1 MKNFR
6 QAVLILV
13 FCLCAGAARADE
25 ESSAV
30 PDYLT
35 KNALDA
41 VRLAVSE
48 RFEAADGMARA
59 SGSPLIRDIADWLRL
74 TNEKADFD
82 EPRAKAFVESHRDW
96 PRLYLIRRNTEKN
109 LLKKADEDTLADW
122 FGSYPPVSTQAVL
135 KYVAILLK
143 DKNWEKAVPMI
154 HNLWIKADLSDS
166 ERAEIQEKYGV
177 LLDERDYASRLHRL
191 LWAKKTKEADALL
204 KGVDGELKNILQAR
218 VALIKNDDNP
228 ARYIKKIKNQND
240 AGLVYDTV
248 RWLRLN
254 KKYDEAAALLQHA
267 AANKVEPLL
276 WWTER
281 AALARTCLLMKRYR
295 DAYRLVREHGL
306 TSGAEYADA
315 EWFAGWISV
324 RFLRDKKK
332 AVAHFENMLAQ
343 VSSPV
348 SVARGEYWLGRTHE
362 ELGRR
367 SEAIVWYEKAAQKI
381 TTLYGQLAARKIKRK
396 HFPDLP
402 EQLEISPQTVDKIK
416 DDDLYKAVLVF
427 NAVKEPSLAEPF
439 ALRLYGKMNSPEEI
453 TALAYML
460 KTQANRPDLAVDIA
474 RRARQSGVYF
484 IDLSYPVIS
493 VPDSPVE
500 QAITLSIIRQE
511 SGFAPHVVSPAG
523 ARGLMQVMPS
533 TAKHIMRL
541 KRLDPK
547 KLNSDPDWN
556 VTVGTKYFNYLLK
569 RFDGSY
575 VLAIAAYNA
584 GPGNVSKWVKLYGK
598 PDGQFNT
605 IDWIEMIPFAETR
618 NYVLRVL
625 ENLHVYRRRMNYDP
639 ELLSVWEKVDSP
651 EN

>member
-13 FCLCAGAARADE
+13 FCLCAGAARADG

-35 KNALDA
+35 KNALSA

-48 RFEAADGMARA
+48 RFESADGMARA

-74 TNEKADFD
+74 TDEKADFD

-135 KYVAILLK
+135 KYAAILLK

-228 ARYIKKIKNQND
+228 ERYIKKIKNQND

-267 AANKVEPLL
+267 AANKVEPSL

-281 AALARTCLLMKRYR
+281 AALARTYLPMKRYR
-295 DAYRLVREHGL
+295 DAYRLVKEHGL

-315 EWFAGWISV
+315 EWFAGWIAV
-324 RFLRDKKK
+324 RFLKDKKK

-402 EQLEISPQTVDKIK
+402 EQIEISRQTVDKIK

-453 TALAYML
+453 TALAYVL

-500 QAITLSIIRQE
+500 QAIALSIIRQE

>member
-1 MKNFR
+1 MKNFLR
-6 QAVLILV
+6 AVCGIV
-13 FCLCAGAARADE
+13 FFAGVCAVRADA
-25 ESSAV
+25 SA
-30 PDYLT
+30 PDADFLSDDS
-35 KNALDA
+35 LSA
-41 VRLAVSE
+41 VRLAVAE
-48 RFEAADGMARA
+48 RFTAAEKKAAA
-59 SGSPLIRDIADWLRL
+59 SGSVLIKDITDWLRF
-74 TNEKADFD
+74 TNDKTVFD
-82 EPRAKAFVESHRDW
+82 EAQAKAFVQSHRDW
-96 PRLYLIRRNTEKN
+96 PRIYLIRRNTEKN
-109 LLKKADEDTLADW
+109 LLKRAEEDELADW
-122 FGSYPPVSTQAVL
+122 FDSYPPISPRAVL
-135 KYVAILLK
+135 KYVAILFK
-143 DKNWEKAVPMI
+143 NKNWEKAVPMV
-154 HNLWIKADLSDS
+154 HNLWIKADLSEA
-166 ERAEIQEKYGV
+166 ERAEIQKKYGA
-177 LLDERDYASRLHRL
+177 LLDGRDYASRLHRL
-191 LWAKKTKEADALL
+191 LWSKQVKEAEALL
-204 KGVDGELKNILQAR
+204 DGVDGELKNVLRAR
-218 VALIKNDDNP
+218 LALIKNDENP
-228 ARYIKKIKNQND
+228 AKYIKKIKNQND

-267 AANKVEPLL
+267 SANKVEPLL

-281 AALARTCLLMKRYR
+281 AALARVYLPMKRYR
-295 DAYRLVREHGL
+295 DAYRLVKEHGL
-306 TSGAEYADA
+306 TGGSEYADA
-315 EWFAGWISV
+315 EWFAGWIAA
-324 RFLRDKKK
+324 RFLKDKKK

-348 SVARGEYWLGRTHE
+348 SVARGEYWLGRAHE

-367 SEAIVWYEKAAQKI
+367 SEAQIWYERAAQKI
-381 TTLYGQLAARKIKRK
+381 TTLYGQLAAHKIRRK

-402 EQLEISPQTVDKIK
+402 AQPEISPQIVDKIK
-416 DDDLYKAVLVF
+416 ADDLYKAVLVF

-439 ALRLYGKMNSPEEI
+439 ALRLYGKMNAPEEI
-453 TALAYML
+453 TALAYVL
-460 KTQANRPDLAVDIA
+460 KTDANRPDLAVDIA

-484 IDLSYPVIS
+484 IDLSYPVIDIA
-493 VPDSPVE
+493 DSPVE
-500 QAITLSIIRQE
+500 QAIALSIIRQE

-547 KLNSDPDWN
+547 KLNNDPDWN
-556 VTVGTKYFNYLLK
+556 VAVGTKYFNYLLK

-584 GPGNVSKWVKLYGK
+584 GPGNVSKWVKQYGK

-625 ENLHVYRRRMNYDP
+625 ENLHVYRRQMNYDP
-639 ELLSVWEKVDSP
+639 DLLSVWENVEKP